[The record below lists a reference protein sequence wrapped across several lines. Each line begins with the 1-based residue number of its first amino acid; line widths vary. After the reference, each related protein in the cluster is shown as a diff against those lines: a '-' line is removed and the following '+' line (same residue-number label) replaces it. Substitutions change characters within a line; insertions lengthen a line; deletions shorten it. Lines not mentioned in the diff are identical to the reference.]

1 MKMREKRGK
10 AIILGVIMVA
20 AMMPMASAQTG
31 VSLTGIKLWHI
42 LLAIS
47 ILLAILT
54 FTYPLVIRIR
64 RKRREEREEERIE
77 EEEKR
82 REEEVM
88 KILRVMGN
96 RMEGLSML

>member
-54 FTYPLVIRIR
+54 FTYPLV
-64 RKRREEREEERIE
+64 RKGEKKERKSE
-77 EEEKR
+77 
-82 REEEVM
+82 
-88 KILRVMGN
+88 
-96 RMEGLSML
+96 